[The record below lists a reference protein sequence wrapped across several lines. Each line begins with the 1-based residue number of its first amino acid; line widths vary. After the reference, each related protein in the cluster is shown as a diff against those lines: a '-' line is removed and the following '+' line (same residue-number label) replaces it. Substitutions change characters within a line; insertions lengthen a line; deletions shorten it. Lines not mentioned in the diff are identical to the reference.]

1 MANAEKLLT
10 EQADKFGRVWFPPT
24 SLRELISQDRVR
36 ISGTDNGMIIE
47 VDGEAW
53 SAPDAFRLS
62 SFPDTPQ

>member
-10 EQADKFGRVWFPPT
+10 DEAAKFGRVWFPPT
-24 SLRELISQDRVR
+24 SLKALIEQDRVR
-36 ISGTDNGMIIE
+36 IAGTDNSLVIE

-62 SFPDTPQ
+62 QFPD